1 MSIVSDA
8 GPILSFARANRLDLL
23 RQVVSAMVIPDAVY
37 AEIVLHGTGKPG
49 SNELQAASWIT
60 RESVRDRSFVDQL
73 PSRLHL
79 GEREAIA
86 LAKEH
91 GASLLVD
98 EHEARRTASQLNI
111 PVVGSLRVLKEAKDR
126 GIISQVKPIL
136 DELIATGTY
145 ISDTLNHAFLRDTGE
160 A

>member
-8 GPILSFARANRLDLL
+8 GPILSFARANLLDLL
-23 RQVVSAMVIPDAVY
+23 GA
-37 AEIVLHGTGKPG
+37 GKLG
-49 SNELQAASWIT
+49 SSEVQAASWIT
-60 RESVRDRSFVDQL
+60 REVVKDRSFVDQL
-73 PSRLHL
+73 PTRLHL

-98 EHEARRTASQLNI
+98 ERAARRTASQLNI

-126 GIISQVKPIL
+126 GIISPVQPIL

-145 ISDTLNHAFLRDTGE
+145 ISDTLYHAFLRDAGE
-160 A
+160 G

>member
-8 GPILSFARANRLDLL
+8 GPILSFARVNRLNLL
-23 RQVVSAMVIPDAVY
+23 RQVVGAMVIPDAVY
-37 AEIVLHGTGKPG
+37 ADIVVQGAGKPG
-49 SNELQAASWIT
+49 STEVQVASWIT
-60 RESVRDRSFVDQL
+60 REAVKDRSFVDQL
-73 PSRLHL
+73 PTRLHL

-91 GASLLVD
+91 GAFLLVD
-98 EHEARRTASQLNI
+98 EREARRTASQLNI

-126 GIISQVKPIL
+126 EVILQVKPIL

-145 ISDTLNHAFLRDTGE
+145 IGDTLYQAFLRNAGE

>member
-1 MSIVSDA
+1 MSIVADA

-23 RQVVSAMVIPDAVY
+23 RQVVSALVIPDAVY
-37 AEIVLHGTGKPG
+37 ADIVVQGTGKPG
-49 SNELQAASWIT
+49 SSEVQTASWIT
-60 RESVRDRSFVDQL
+60 REAVQDRSFVDQL
-73 PSRLHL
+73 PARLHL

-86 LAKEH
+86 LAKER
-91 GASLLVD
+91 GTALLVD
-98 EHEARRTASQLNI
+98 ERDARRAASQLSI
-111 PVVGSLRVLKEAKDR
+111 PVAGSLRILKEAKDR

-145 ISDTLNHAFLRDTGE
+145 ISDTLYHAFLRQAGE

>member
-8 GPILSFARANRLDLL
+8 GPILSFARANLLDLL
-23 RQVVSAMVIPDAVY
+23 RQVVGTIVIPEAVY
-37 AEIVLHGTGKPG
+37 ADIVVQGAGKPG
-49 SNELQAASWIT
+49 ASEVQTASWIT
-60 RESVRDRSFVDQL
+60 REAVKDRSFVDQL
-73 PSRLHL
+73 PTRLHL

-86 LAKEH
+86 LAKEL
-91 GASLLVD
+91 GTALLVD
-98 EHEARRTASQLNI
+98 ERDARRTASQLNI

-126 GIISQVKPIL
+126 GSISLVKPSL

-145 ISDTLNHAFLRDTGE
+145 ISDTLYHTFLRDAGE

>member
-8 GPILSFARANRLDLL
+8 GPILSFARVNRLELL
-23 RQVVSAMVIPDAVY
+23 RQVVRAIVIPDAVY
-37 AEIVLHGTGKPG
+37 ADIVVQGAGKPG
-49 SNELQAASWIT
+49 SSEVQATSWIT
-60 RESVRDRSFVDQL
+60 REAVKDRSFVDQL
-73 PSRLHL
+73 PTHLHL

-91 GASLLVD
+91 GASRLVD
-98 EHEARRTASQLNI
+98 EREARRAASQLNI

-126 GIISQVKPIL
+126 EIISQVKPIL
-136 DELIATGTY
+136 DELIAMGTY
-145 ISDTLNHAFLRDTGE
+145 ISDTLYHAFLRDAGE